1 LEKKKGLE
9 TADFLGKENV
19 DVLIGNEVG
28 EGPMY
33 ALNDKLIDVIFPKGK
48 NLEEIILNVYE

>member
-1 LEKKKGLE
+1 
-9 TADFLGKENV
+9 V